1 MSDNWVK
8 SEILNADKSRGF
20 LLIENPK
27 SKTYLDD
34 LLLSTYWPK
43 IRLKLEETNYN
54 YSPQKKPETEFI
66 LFPTHTRS
74 LTFMLFDGKKLFFRG
89 KLNCSL
95 DSWMLE
101 SEFFLGLQKENNHD
115 VIFEILGN
123 SCFYGNPP
131 ELRIDKRD
139 DEYFQITFIAGFGES
154 WGTSSE
160 KDILNNIDELIEVNI
175 ELYVY
180 SADGIITEEILGD
193 FLTLA
198 NRIYESG

>member
-8 SEILNADKSRGF
+8 SEMLNADQSRGF

-27 SKTYLDD
+27 SKTYLDN

-54 YSPQKKPETEFI
+54 YNPKKKPETEFI
-66 LFPTHTRS
+66 LFPTQKRS
-74 LTFMLFDGKKLFFRG
+74 FTFMLLYGTKLFFRG

-95 DSWMLE
+95 ESWMLE

-123 SCFYGNPP
+123 SRFYGNPP

-139 DEYFQITFIAGFGES
+139 DEYFQITFTAGFGES
-154 WGTSSE
+154 WGINSD
-160 KDILNNIDELIEVNI
+160 KDILCNIDELIEVNT
-175 ELYVY
+175 ELYEY
-180 SADGIITEEILGD
+180 SADGIITEELLGD

-198 NRIYESG
+198 NKIYESG